1 MAFGG
6 ENAES
11 YHDEGLTAMM
21 KGDLTRA
28 VQFFTRAIQ
37 LDESYLAAFH
47 QLGRCHLRLGQ
58 AQRAVEILTQVLS
71 HKPDLIPARLDLAH
85 ASLML
90 GYVDAAQDQLKE
102 VLTAQPDNWRANL
115 GLAQVC
121 FHKGKWDNAVT
132 LAKAARAQGGAN
144 FATLFLLGRAARLA
158 GDHML
163 AEDSLKAAE
172 TLIEKSVELSPDTP
186 EGHYLRGEVSLAQ
199 ERISAALEHFRAAE
213 DRADAKRYY
222 TAFGENF
229 TRLDIM
235 AKRALC
241 LQRLGSVEGA
251 RELGKQIVAANPH
264 HQAGRTLANL

>member
-1 MAFGG
+1 MVFGG

-28 VQFFTRAIQ
+28 VQFFTKATQ
-37 LDESYLAAFH
+37 LDGSYLAAFH
-47 QLGRCHLRLGQ
+47 QLGRCYLRLGQ
-58 AQRAVEILTQVLS
+58 AQRAIETLTQVLS
-71 HKPDLIPARLDLAH
+71 TKPDLVPARLDLAY
-85 ASLML
+85 AALTL
-90 GYVDAAQDQLKE
+90 GHVDAAQDQFRE
-102 VLTAQPDNWRANL
+102 ILTAQPDNWRANL

-186 EGHYLRGEVSLAQ
+186 EGYYLRGEVCLAQ
-199 ERISAALEHFRAAE
+199 ERVSAALEHFRAAE
-213 DRADAKRYY
+213 DRADAKQYY

-229 TRLDIM
+229 TRLDIT

-241 LQRLGSVEGA
+241 LQRLGNVEGA
-251 RELGKQIVAANPH
+251 RELARQIVAVDPN
-264 HQAGRTLANL
+264 HQAGKTLANW